1 MKKQL
6 SLFLEKTEKDIEAP
20 TEKYKFCNHHH
31 EITEE
36 QEMVDFGSGKF
47 VADKIAIP
55 LLKALNE
62 IGLETRTHHVGK
74 NRGFVGIVM
83 DNVDVEIRKVFE
95 RDASRSK
102 YNNRYHLLINW
113 DRKK

>member
-1 MKKQL
+1 M
-6 SLFLEKTEKDIEAP
+6 SGVP

-31 EITEE
+31 EITKE

-62 IGLETRTHHVGK
+62 IGLETRTHHIDK
-74 NRGFVGIVM
+74 KRGFVGIM
-83 DNVDVEIRKVFE
+83 LDNADIEVKKIFE
-95 RDASRSK
+95 RASSRTK
-102 YNNRYHLLINW
+102 YNGQFELLIRW
-113 DRKK
+113 DKKNHLKRNST

>member
-1 MKKQL
+1 MSKKGT
-6 SLFLEKTEKDIEAP
+6 K
-20 TEKYKFCNHHH
+20 KYKFCNHHR

-62 IGLETRTHHVGK
+62 IGLETRTHHISK
-74 NRGFVGIVM
+74 KRGFVGIM
-83 DNVDVEIRKVFE
+83 LDNVDIEIRKVFE
-95 RDASRSK
+95 RGATRRI
-102 YNNRYHLLINW
+102 YNNRFHLLISW
-113 DRKK
+113 DRKPKSNNLNKD